1 MEETT
6 RAERG
11 GWGKVATAEEG
22 DAEPKA
28 PRIKDRAKTIARDV
42 GAAIEGRVAPA
53 ADRAAR
59 AVKSGAGTALRA
71 LEDPTAAQASEILAQ
86 ADLPEVVGEDPLAE
100 LAVRLDREADLHR
113 GIAMRQHARA
123 AWMDRLGAIGAVVAL
138 VGIVVLASI
147 AGFRALFA
155 PEGALLASLLLGVGA
170 LLLLLGVFALARATA
185 RIRAGQ
191 AQSAREALVRSDLA
205 EARLHR
211 VAALLALRQLDP
223 EAFGRAV
230 QDLERDT
237 RAAG

>member
-6 RAERG
+6 SAGRG
-11 GWGKVATAEEG
+11 GWGKVASVEDG
-22 DAEPKA
+22 DVEPSA
-28 PRIKDRAKTIARDV
+28 PRIKDRAKTMARDV

-59 AVKSGAGTALRA
+59 AVKSGAGTAMRA

-86 ADLPEVVGEDPLAE
+86 ADLPSLAGDDPLAE

-138 VGIVVLASI
+138 VGVVVLASI

-170 LLLLLGVFALARATA
+170 LLLLLGAFSLGRATS
-185 RIRAGQ
+185 RIRASQ
-191 AQSAREALVRSDLA
+191 AQSAREALVRSDLS

-211 VAALLALRQLDP
+211 VAALLALRQLDA

-237 RAAG
+237 RASG